1 MLQKTL
7 WRMLFYILISYHH
20 VCVMLPQTIV
30 NDEREN
36 ASLNQCTV
44 GLYQRLGGGGHF
56 VAMSKANSEY
66 SYTFKDNT
74 NGIVHSNA
82 LVTRCSTRSISLS
95 NGDIW
100 PL

>member
-44 GLYQRLGGGGHF
+44 GLYQRLGGG
-56 VAMSKANSEY
+56 
-66 SYTFKDNT
+66 D
-74 NGIVHSNA
+74 I
-82 LVTRCSTRSISLS
+82 LWQCLRLTRNIA
-95 NGDIW
+95 I
-100 PL
+100 PLKTIQMVLCIQTL

>member
-1 MLQKTL
+1 
-7 WRMLFYILISYHH
+7 
-20 VCVMLPQTIV
+20 
-30 NDEREN
+30 
-36 ASLNQCTV
+36 
-44 GLYQRLGGGGHF
+44 HF